1 MKVNRTVTP
10 VPPSCFFLLFRCCCG
25 FVCPTK
31 HIKAPTPCFFVQ
43 FAVASSVPQSTKKH
57 STVLLRANMFQH
69 SVTVLCIRLPVPPLV
84 VHIML
89 LLLFRYC
96 CGFVCSTKHQKA
108 PALLFRATSFQQS
121 VTLLCVRLPS
131 TLHPS
136 CFWCFFV
143 VAVVSSRPQNT
154 NTVFFVHAF
163 KRGHNWKTNIYYN
176 VKGRKTKA
184 SSFRAIDIS
193 VFCWF
198 RRIFFFFFIG
208 IQSERM
214 SVTNNIPSR

>member
-10 VPPSCFFLLFRCCCG
+10 VPPSCFFLLFRCYCG

-108 PALLFRATSFQQS
+108 P
-121 VTLLCVRLPS
+121 TL
-131 TLHPS
+131 
-136 CFWCFFV
+136 CFFV
-143 VAVVSSRPQNT
+143 QFAVGSSVLRSTKMHQNWFFEHIGFSTGPQCCMFVSPVNPLPQC
-154 NTVFFVHAF
+154 FLCFGAF
-163 KRGHNWKTNIYYN
+163 
-176 VKGRKTKA
+176 
-184 SSFRAIDIS
+184 SFLL
-193 VFCWF
+193 
-198 RRIFFFFFIG
+198 
-208 IQSERM
+208 
-214 SVTNNIPSR
+214 